1 MSSRSESLLITLMI
15 AYGHKQQ
22 SNKIG
27 SGQND
32 GLGGGG
38 GGYGSGDSDGD
49 RDGNDNGGGNG
60 YGNGDSGINNGDAGD
75 DGVDGDDGDDGDDG
89 SGMEEIGGGGRGS
102 GDGGGNGCSNAL
114 GRLPTVND
122 ATFMTMTFLTR
133 PPTLMRCQASA
144 RGRPPKTNSIRRRI
158 DNDDIG

>member
-1 MSSRSESLLITLMI
+1 MIILPI

-38 GGYGSGDSDGD
+38 GGYGSGNSDGD
-49 RDGNDNGGGNG
+49 RDGNDNGDGNG

-75 DGVDGDDGDDGDDG
+75 DGDDGVNGDYGDDIDDG

-102 GDGGGNGCSNAL
+102 GDGGGNGCGNAL
-114 GRLPTVND
+114 GRLPSVND

-133 PPTLMRCQASA
+133 PPTLMRCWASA

-158 DNDDIG
+158 DDDDVGR